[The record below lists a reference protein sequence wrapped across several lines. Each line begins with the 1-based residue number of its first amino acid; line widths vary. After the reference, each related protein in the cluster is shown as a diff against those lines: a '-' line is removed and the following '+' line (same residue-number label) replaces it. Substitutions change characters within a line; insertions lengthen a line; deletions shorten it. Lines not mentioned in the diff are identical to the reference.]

1 VKGKPIMKSSKTQ
14 YVLYIFNMLITKGFI
29 KKDAIIDALD
39 ISNLS
44 FRRYMQELRA
54 FYYNYMNKED
64 IIYDKT
70 KNIYYLAK

>member
-1 VKGKPIMKSSKTQ
+1 MKSSKTQ